1 MISVDKSALFEYTL
15 LPNAFID
22 SYFAGTDGDYIK
34 VYIYLLR
41 SSETDKASLETAFI
55 CEALDMDEDKVLK
68 ALKHW
73 EAEGLTELFYTEG
86 RLSGI
91 RFLSPSKAAKARD
104 KHRLTAERVRQLK
117 KEDAD
122 ARQLVFLAENYF
134 GRPLTAGELGTL
146 LYLHDKLGF
155 SVDLCDYLL
164 EYSVSHGAKNM
175 KYAETV
181 ALAWHSEGITTVET
195 AKAHSRIRTNPSAE
209 GSEVSQ
215 RPKTASKN
223 AFLNFDQHDYDM
235 KELERKAKKR
245 GKADG
250 SD

>member
-22 SYFAGTDGDYIK
+22 SYLAGTDGDFIK

-41 SSETDKASLETAFI
+41 SSETDKASLETAYI
-55 CEALDMDEDKVLK
+55 CEALDMSESTVLE

-73 EAEGLTELFYTEG
+73 EAEGLLELFRTG
-86 RLSGI
+86 GKLSGI
-91 RFLSPSKAAKARD
+91 RFLSPSKAAKARE
-104 KHRLTAERVRQLK
+104 KHRLTTERVRQLK

-175 KYAETV
+175 KYVETV
-181 ALAWHSEGITTVET
+181 ALAWHEEGITTAET
-195 AKAHSRIRTNPSAE
+195 ARAHSKIKTNPSSPGNE
-209 GSEVSQ
+209 ESQ
-215 RPKTASKN
+215 RPKSASKN
-223 AFLNFDQHDYDM
+223 DFLNFDQHNYDM
-235 KELERKAKKR
+235 KELSRKAKAK
-245 GKADG
+245 GKTDG

>member
-1 MISVDKSALFEYTL
+1 MISLDKSALFEYTL
-15 LPNAFID
+15 LSNAFID
-22 SYFAGTDGDYIK
+22 SYLAGTEGDFVK

-41 SSETDKASLETAFI
+41 CSETDKASLETAYV
-55 CEALDMDEDKVLK
+55 CEALDMNEVRVLE
-68 ALKHW
+68 ALKYW
-73 EAEGLTELFYTEG
+73 EAEGLLELFQTG
-86 RLSGI
+86 GKLSGI
-91 RFLSPSKAAKARD
+91 RFLSPSKAAKARE
-104 KHRLTAERVRQLK
+104 KHRLPAERVRQLK

-122 ARQLVFLAENYF
+122 ARELVFLAENYF

-164 EYSVSHGAKNM
+164 EYSVSHNAKNM
-175 KYAETV
+175 KYAEAV
-181 ALAWHSEGITTVET
+181 ALAWHAEGITTVE
-195 AKAHSRIRTNPSAE
+195 AAREHSKIKTNPSFN

-215 RPKTASKN
+215 RPKAAAKN
-223 AFLNFDQHDYDM
+223 AFLNFDQHNYDM
-235 KELERKAKKR
+235 KELARKAKAK

>member
-1 MISVDKSALFEYTL
+1 MISVDKSALFDYTL

-22 SYFAGTDGDYIK
+22 SYLAGTDGDFIK

-41 SSETDKASLETAFI
+41 SSETDKASLETAYI
-55 CEALDMDEDKVLK
+55 CEALDMSESTVLE

-73 EAEGLTELFYTEG
+73 EAEGLLELFRTG
-86 RLSGI
+86 GKLSGI
-91 RFLSPSKAAKARD
+91 RFLSPSKAAKARE
-104 KHRLTAERVRQLK
+104 KHRLTTERVRQLK

-175 KYAETV
+175 KYVETV
-181 ALAWHSEGITTVET
+181 ALAWHEEGITTVET
-195 AKAHSRIRTNPSAE
+195 ARAHSKIKTNPSSPGNE
-209 GSEVSQ
+209 ESQ
-215 RPKTASKN
+215 RPKSASKN
-223 AFLNFDQHDYDM
+223 DFLNFDQHNYDM
-235 KELERKAKKR
+235 KELSRKAKAK

>member
-22 SYFAGTDGDYIK
+22 SYLAGTDGDFIK

-41 SSETDKASLETAFI
+41 SSETDKASLETAYI
-55 CEALDMDEDKVLK
+55 CEALDMSEGTVLE

-73 EAEGLTELFYTEG
+73 EAEGLLELFRTG
-86 RLSGI
+86 GKLSGI
-91 RFLSPSKAAKARD
+91 RFLSPSKAAKARE
-104 KHRLTAERVRQLK
+104 KHRLTTERVRQLK

-164 EYSVSHGAKNM
+164 EYSVSHGAKNI
-175 KYAETV
+175 KYVETV
-181 ALAWHSEGITTVET
+181 ALAWHEEGITTVET
-195 AKAHSRIRTNPSAE
+195 ARAHSKIKTNPSSPGNE
-209 GSEVSQ
+209 ESQ
-215 RPKTASKN
+215 RPKSASKN
-223 AFLNFDQHDYDM
+223 DFLNFDQHNYDM
-235 KELERKAKKR
+235 KELSRKAKAK